1 MLQNFMTVG
10 MQVLILFILMGIGII
25 GNRTGLIP
33 SNAISGMTN
42 LVLYFVTP
50 CVIINSFQREST
62 PELING
68 LLITAA
74 AAFLIHLISIII
86 VNLILHDK
94 DEAKEKV
101 FRFSAIF
108 SNCGFMSLPIQ
119 ESLLGSI
126 GVFYGSVFVAVF
138 NLFVWTYGLVMM
150 SGDKK
155 ALSIKKIVFNP
166 GIIGTLLGTL
176 IFAFGIKLPVLISAP
191 VGYMAALNT
200 PLPMIIIGYYL
211 GNLRVEHLKTNLKQY
226 YAIFLRLI
234 VLPLIAVIG
243 LKLFRIDTTISIVC
257 TVASCA
263 PTAAIT
269 AMFATRFKRDAQLAA
284 QMVSVSTLFSIIT
297 IPLMVALVQL

>member
-1 MLQNFMTVG
+1 MTVG